1 VNVDVSPLDSVF
13 PWLIEEN
20 ITVLVG
26 LEAAELLSQVKIGEK
41 LEDSS
46 KNDVM
51 YVVEFGL

>member
-1 VNVDVSPLDSVF
+1 MNVDVSPLDSVF

>member
-1 VNVDVSPLDSVF
+1 MNVDVSPLDSVF

-20 ITVLVG
+20 ITVLDW
-26 LEAAELLSQVKIGEK
+26 LEAAEVLSQVKIGEK

-46 KNDVM
+46 KNDVI